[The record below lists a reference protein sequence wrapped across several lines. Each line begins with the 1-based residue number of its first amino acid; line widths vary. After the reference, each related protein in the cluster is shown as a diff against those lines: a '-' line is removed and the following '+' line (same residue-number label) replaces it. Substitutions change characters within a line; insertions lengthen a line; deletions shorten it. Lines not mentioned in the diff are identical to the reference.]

1 VAEATLYIDT
11 WHSTCGACGKNAD
24 PAEDSHLNISMR
36 GEGCGAVYVAVSSNY
51 YGLDLSEFHP
61 ELPHYEL
68 PLPGEES

>member
-1 VAEATLYIDT
+1 
-11 WHSTCGACGKNAD
+11 
-24 PAEDSHLNISMR
+24 MR